1 MASLTNVLVAGGNAE
16 AAVARVEML
25 NPAGFAGLA
34 VSNGIDVQSYASER
48 QPDLV
53 LFEGTFDD
61 VDAFEVARSL
71 KRNEATQHIPLIM
84 LHKSASAEML
94 KEGMESGLD
103 DMLNAHAEDEVI
115 IARLLPLVRLSTMHA
130 EFHRRIKSAGEFGLS
145 IDTDEAGSVDTKNCR
160 VLFVGVE
167 GPNISVLADALGST
181 EFNPVIETD
190 HFKAGAR
197 IAEEVFDAAVIAVDD
212 GEPIDKAL
220 NLCAHIRNNPRLFN
234 LPVLIAA
241 GSGDFVLSDA
251 PYKQGASIV
260 VPLKSDINDLTA
272 GLRFLVR
279 RQRLRWN
286 LHGPLTA
293 TLQPNTA
300 DSLDGLYSE
309 KFLRAHLARLL
320 EFGMRRRRNLSLA
333 LFSIQNI
340 AGLGR
345 SPKDQKALL
354 QQTAD
359 SISGLVRVEDMAARL
374 GEMEICVVLPGAADR
389 EAQQATDR
397 IAGVLQNSQLT
408 LANGSPVSAPIWLQS
423 SAVAATQRESVDSL
437 VSRARA
443 ALA

>member
-25 NPAGFAGLA
+25 NPSGFAGLA
-34 VSNGIDVQSYASER
+34 VSSGIDVQSYASER

-53 LFEGTFDD
+53 LFEGAFDD

-71 KRNEATQHIPLIM
+71 KRNEATRHIPLIM
-84 LHKSASAEML
+84 LHRGASAETL
-94 KEGMESGLD
+94 KEGMDSGLD
-103 DMLNAHAEDEVI
+103 DMLDAHAEDEII

-160 VLFVGVE
+160 VLFVGAE
-167 GPNISVLADALGST
+167 SPAISALASALGST
-181 EFNPVIETD
+181 EFSPVLETD

-197 IAEEVFDAAVIAVDD
+197 IAEEIFDAAVIAVDD
-212 GEPIDKAL
+212 GEPMDKAL
-220 NLCAHIRNNPRLFN
+220 YLCAHIRNNPRLFN
-234 LPVLIAA
+234 LPVLITA
-241 GSGDFVLSDA
+241 GSGDVVLGDA
-251 PYKQGASIV
+251 PYKQGASIA
-260 VPLKSDINDLTA
+260 VPLTTDINVLTA

-309 KFLRAHLARLL
+309 KFLRAHLSHLL
-320 EFGMRRRRNLSLA
+320 ELGMRRRRNLSLA
-333 LFSIQNI
+333 LFSFQNI
-340 AGLGR
+340 AGLSN
-345 SPKDQKALL
+345 SPEDQKVLM
-354 QQTAD
+354 QQAAD
-359 SISGLVRVEDMAARL
+359 WISGLVRVEDMAARL
-374 GEMEICVVLPGAADR
+374 GDMEICVVLPGAADR

-397 IAGVLQNSQLT
+397 IAGVLQNNQLK
-408 LANGSPVSAPIWLQS
+408 LADGSPTTAQIWVQS
-423 SAVAATQRESVDSL
+423 GAVAATQRESVDSL

-443 ALA
+443 ALV

>member
-1 MASLTNVLVAGGNAE
+1 MASLTNVLVAGGNAD

-25 NPAGFAGLA
+25 SPAGFAGLA

-53 LFEGTFDD
+53 LFEGAFDD

-71 KRNEATQHIPLIM
+71 KRNETTRHIPLIM
-84 LHKSASAEML
+84 LHKGASAEML
-94 KEGMESGLD
+94 NEGMESGLD
-103 DMLNAHAEDEVI
+103 DMLDANAEDEII

-145 IDTDEAGSVDTKNCR
+145 IDMEDVGSVDTKNCR
-160 VLFVGVE
+160 VLFVGAESPAV
-167 GPNISVLADALGST
+167 SALADALGST
-181 EFNPVIETD
+181 EFNPVLETD

-197 IAEEVFDAAVIAVDD
+197 IAEEIFDAAVIAVDD

-220 NLCAHIRNNPRLFN
+220 YLCAHIRNNPRLFN

-241 GSGDFVLSDA
+241 GSGNVALGDA
-251 PYKQGASIV
+251 PYKQGASIA
-260 VPLKSDINDLTA
+260 VPLKSDINVLTA

-300 DSLDGLYSE
+300 DGLDGLYSE
-309 KFLRAHLARLL
+309 KFLRAHLSHLL
-320 EFGMRRRRNLSLA
+320 ELGMRRRHNLSLA
-333 LFSIQNI
+333 LFSVQNI
-340 AGLGR
+340 AGLGS
-345 SPKDQKALL
+345 SPRDQKVLL
-354 QQTAD
+354 QQSAD
-359 SISGLVRVEDMAARL
+359 WISGLVRVEDMAARL
-374 GEMEICVVLPGAADR
+374 GNMEICVVLPGAADR

-397 IAGVLQNSQLT
+397 IAGVLQNSQLK
-408 LANGSPVSAPIWLQS
+408 LADGSPASAPIWVQS
-423 SAVAATQRESVDSL
+423 SAIAATQRESVDSL

-443 ALA
+443 ALV

>member
-53 LFEGTFDD
+53 LFEGAFDD

-71 KRNEATQHIPLIM
+71 KRNETTRHIPLIM
-84 LHKSASAEML
+84 LHKGASAEML

-103 DMLNAHAEDEVI
+103 DMLDANAEDEII

-130 EFHRRIKSAGEFGLS
+130 EFYRRIKSAGEFGLS
-145 IDTDEAGSVDTKNCR
+145 INTDEVGSVDTKNCR
-160 VLFVGVE
+160 VLFVGAESPAV
-167 GPNISVLADALGST
+167 SALASALGST
-181 EFNPVIETD
+181 EFDPVLETD

-220 NLCAHIRNNPRLFN
+220 YLCAHIRNNPRLFN

-241 GSGDFVLSDA
+241 GSGDVVLGDA
-251 PYKQGASIV
+251 PYKQGASIA
-260 VPLKSDINDLTA
+260 VPLNSDINALTA

-300 DSLDGLYSE
+300 DGLDGLYSE
-309 KFLRAHLARLL
+309 TFLRAHLSHLL
-320 EFGMRRRRNLSLA
+320 ELSMRRRRNLSLA
-333 LFSIQNI
+333 LFSVQNI
-340 AGLGR
+340 AGLSN
-345 SPKDQKALL
+345 SPKEQKILI
-354 QQTAD
+354 QQIAD
-359 SISGLVRVEDMAARL
+359 WISGLVRVEDMPARL
-374 GEMEICVVLPGAADR
+374 GDMEICVVLPGAADR

-397 IAGVLQNSQLT
+397 IAGVLQNNPLK
-408 LANGSPVSAPIWLQS
+408 LADGAPASAPIWVQS

-443 ALA
+443 ALV